1 MSDNKCFAHII
12 CAGEKSRAFAP
23 EKGDL
28 VIAADGGLNYAR
40 EWNIEPNIVIGDFD
54 SLGYR
59 PSGKEVI
66 ALPVEKDD
74 TDTLD
79 AVKIA
84 VGRGYN
90 NFFLHCA
97 AGGECDHTIANIAV
111 LTMLAKNGK
120 RAYMY
125 EGERILTVICDETL
139 IFSPECKG
147 KLSVFACGDET
158 NVKID
163 GLKYEYTGKI
173 TNDFPLGCGNLFIGK
188 SGRIYSEKSAM
199 IVFPSEVFANKLFK
213 RSGGQNEL

>member
-1 MSDNKCFAHII
+1 MSDNKGFAHII

-23 EKGDL
+23 ESGDL
-28 VIAADGGLNYAR
+28 VIAADGGFKYAR
-40 EWNIEPNIVIGDFD
+40 EWNIEPDIVIGDFD

-59 PSGKEVI
+59 PNGKEVI
-66 ALPVEKDD
+66 VLPVEKDD

-111 LTMLAKNGK
+111 LTMLAKK
-120 RAYMY
+120 SKCAYMY
-125 EGERILTVICDETL
+125 DGDRIVTVICNETL

-147 KLSVFACGDET
+147 KLSVFSCGDET
-158 NVKID
+158 NVKIN
-163 GLKYEYTGKI
+163 GLKYEYKGKL
-173 TNDFPLGCGNLFIGK
+173 TNDFPLGCGNSFIGR
-188 SGRIYSEKSAM
+188 SGRIYADKSAM
-199 IVFPSEVFANKLFK
+199 IVFPGEIFTNKLFN
-213 RSGGQNEL
+213 RRGGGNEL